1 MSSSS
6 MEEGVLVGVM
16 VKVGVPAYGVTVGVL
31 VGEPAGA
38 FQTKLI
44 TLLAGSVY
52 ENELPD
58 TATFA
63 SWARSCVSEVM

>member
-1 MSSSS
+1 M
-6 MEEGVLVGVM
+6 GVIVN
-16 VKVGVPAYGVTVGVL
+16 VGVPAYGVTVGVL

-44 TLLAGSVY
+44 TLFAGSVY
-52 ENELPD
+52 EKEPPD

-63 SWARSCVSEVM
+63 SWARFCVAEVM